1 MRKIITDLL
10 TESNNATFSLP
21 RVAMALGLLT
31 MLGAACSAIWRGS
44 IDNEFYVAFGG
55 VRR

>member
-1 MRKIITDLL
+1 
-10 TESNNATFSLP
+10 
-21 RVAMALGLLT
+21 MALGLLT

-55 VRR
+55 GIAALIGGGAAGAKFTPEAPKDGGQ